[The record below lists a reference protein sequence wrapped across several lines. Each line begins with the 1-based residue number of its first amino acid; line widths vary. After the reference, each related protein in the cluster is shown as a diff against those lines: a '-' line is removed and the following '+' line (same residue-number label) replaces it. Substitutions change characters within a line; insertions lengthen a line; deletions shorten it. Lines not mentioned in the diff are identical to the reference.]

1 MWDYVKLINDDKD
14 AEGTICSCKVKLQD
28 LTELT
33 PTLPTLGSAVRSEW
47 MDFTACNRG
56 SVWTRA
62 LAGKYTACSRKTAHF
77 RMVERQVFF

>member
-56 SVWTRA
+56 SVRTKGISWQIYCMFKKNSPFQD
-62 LAGKYTACSRKTAHF
+62 G
-77 RMVERQVFF
+77 